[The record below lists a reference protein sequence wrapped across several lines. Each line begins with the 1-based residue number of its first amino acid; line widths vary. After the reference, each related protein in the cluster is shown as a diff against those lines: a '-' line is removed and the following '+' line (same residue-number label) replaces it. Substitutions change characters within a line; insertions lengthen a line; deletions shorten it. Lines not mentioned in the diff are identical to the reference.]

1 MTCFPSVESIRMVEM
16 SLPYFANRQEVQLP
30 VVGLAKARWTSP
42 TQNPACQ
49 TFARSAG
56 KPQEETLA
64 VLFWHPSV
72 TVSMRA

>member
-1 MTCFPSVESIRMVEM
+1 MTRFPSVELIRMVEM
-16 SLPYFANRQEVQLP
+16 SLPYFAYRQEVQLP

-49 TFARSAG
+49 TFASSAG
-56 KPQEETLA
+56 KPQETLA
-64 VLFWHPSV
+64 ALFWHPSV